1 LAALILRAQFPELE
15 QERRLQVYAFG
26 PPPVLDHDSAIAAAP
41 FVTSFVHN
49 ADMISRCS
57 LFNLAILLK
66 GLKCIHERLKERG
79 MNPTG
84 PKTTA
89 VFIKQLFSS
98 HKHSKSDSDDDET
111 EAIEEAEMLAGSSD
125 NEPRTTTTSSTGGS
139 NRRESSATTPT
150 LNSPLLT
157 LEEWRDSIEEGTPE
171 IRKPE
176 HLFVAGRV
184 FLIYSPWKE
193 EAEGQHHNHNEQNK
207 TVEQREEEGEDD
219 NDESSTV
226 LPVASRPLR
235 CVETD
240 GTSLALRTIEA
251 DSPRLFTDHVT
262 SSYFE
267 ALGMEYHFE

>member
-1 LAALILRAQFPELE
+1 MSALILRAQYPELE
-15 QERRLQVYAFG
+15 ERLQVYAFA
-26 PPPVLDHDSAIAAAP
+26 PPPVLDHDSAIASAP

-49 ADMISRCS
+49 ADLIPRCS

-66 GLKCIHERLKERG
+66 GLKCIHERLKERN

-89 VFIKQLFSS
+89 TFIKQLFSS
-98 HKHSKSDSDDDET
+98 HTGHHISGDSDSSSEDESDRDDVGHGGR
-111 EAIEEAEMLAGSSD
+111 ANSSTSVPTPAAASSPKL
-125 NEPRTTTTSSTGGS
+125 ESTTKTKSNTTSG
-139 NRRESSATTPT
+139 
-150 LNSPLLT
+150 PLLS
-157 LEEWRDSIEEGTPE
+157 LEEWRDAIEDGTPE

-184 FLIYSPWKE
+184 LLLYSPWKDE
-193 EAEGQHHNHNEQNK
+193 EEQHHHHHHDSNDQQRGTEQ
-207 TVEQREEEGEDD
+207 QMEDED
-219 NDESSTV
+219 GTMV
-226 LPVASRPLR
+226 TPVASRPLR

-240 GTSLALRTIEA
+240 GTSPALRTIEA

-267 ALGMEYHFE
+267 ALGMHYHFE